1 MEQYTIAITGGIG
14 SGKST
19 VLDYLKTQG
28 YPVFSCDEIYKEVA
42 QSAEYLLKIKS
53 LIFSASFIYIIKP
66 LSRLKILAFKSNKF
80 SNF

>member
-28 YPVFSCDEIYKEVA
+28 YPVFSCDEIYKKISKSE
-42 QSAEYLLKIKS
+42 EYLKKLQDLFQS
-53 LIFSASFIYIIKP
+53 CNFFFS
-66 LSRLKILAFKSNKF
+66 
-80 SNF
+80 